1 MTITHGAWIRDRRD
15 RPVLQLRLD
24 GQPAHIRSAQ
34 RGELTRRGIVQGIP
48 FFAREWSAP
57 AARRFMRG
65 AIQPGIGAADLAGCT
80 DDPRVFAL
88 HQDMCRAIAAGTW
101 RPGPVTP
108 GGAADGRDVEQHQ
121 A

>member
-1 MTITHGAWIRDRRD
+1 VTISNVAWIRDRRD

-24 GQPAHIRSAQ
+24 GQPAYIRSAQ

-65 AIQPGIGAADLAGCT
+65 PSQPGLGAADLAGCT

-88 HQDMCRAIAAGTW
+88 YQAMCRAIAAGTW
-101 RPGPVTP
+101 RPGPVTAD
-108 GGAADGRDVEQHQ
+108 GAADGRDIEP
-121 A
+121 